1 MKRILNSPMFQ
12 IIAGLV
18 VANIV
23 SLLIRFMLGE
33 TSINIFEIDKYGKA
47 GLYFTTGVIS
57 IWLLLTSIVLYCK
70 RTNKVFGVRLT
81 NSVINAYEE
90 QDQLDKESVFDHCK

>member
-12 IIAGLV
+12 IVSGLV

-33 TSINIFEIDKYGKA
+33 TNINIFEIDKYGKS

-57 IWLLLTSIVLYCK
+57 IWLLLTSVILYCK
-70 RTNKVFGVRLT
+70 HTNKVFGVKLT
-81 NSVINAYEE
+81 KDVIDAYKE
-90 QDQLDKESVFDHCK
+90 QGDLDNESVFDQCK